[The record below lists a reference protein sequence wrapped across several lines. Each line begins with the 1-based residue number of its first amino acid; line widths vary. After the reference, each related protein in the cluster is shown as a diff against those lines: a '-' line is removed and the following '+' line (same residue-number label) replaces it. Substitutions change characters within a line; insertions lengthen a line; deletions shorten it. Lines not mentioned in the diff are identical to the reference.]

1 MRLLSIQLTV
11 ILVFMTNF
19 VSCLDSNFLDSH
31 WKYAIEVQGLPPE
44 HFSVLEKNLE
54 PNACQ
59 TCHNRQYQNWKES
72 FHSKSIGKGFLWQK
86 EILSSEEYRSC
97 FQCHSPLPE
106 TKSELSIE
114 FQSEEILN
122 SKAHNFP
129 YGISN
134 PSILCAS
141 CHIRNQVRY
150 GPPPRTNTKD
160 KLSSKNLPHN
170 GYIAKTEF
178 ESSAFCK
185 SCHESKPNGKR
196 LNGKKL
202 MEVYTEW
209 EKSPFAK
216 QGIQCQNCHMPDR
229 EHSWKGIHDKTFV
242 QNSLL
247 PTWKITEKNGIYHIE
262 AELKSINVGHE
273 FPTYIVP
280 KVYLRFFAIFNHKS
294 KPVLLEES
302 VIGRIV
308 NTSLTE
314 EYIDSRIKPQKSHQ
328 VSFDYY
334 PKENKVHQLLWE
346 IEVDPDEQYVRQ
358 FEEQLSSINATKLTV
373 ESKRFLQ
380 ESLLEK
386 KNSRYLLF
394 TLNWQVPV
402 LLPQ

>member
-1 MRLLSIQLTV
+1 MNFPSIQLTV

-31 WKYAIEVQGLPPE
+31 WKYPIEVQGIPPK
-44 HFSVLEKNLE
+44 HFTVLEKNLE

-59 TCHNRQYQNWKES
+59 TCHNKQFQNWKES
-72 FHSKSIGKGFLWQK
+72 LHSKSISKGFLWQK
-86 EILSSEEYRSC
+86 EILSSKEYQSC

-106 TKSELSIE
+106 TKSELSTE
-114 FQSEEILN
+114 FETKEILN
-122 SKAHNFP
+122 SKHQNFP
-129 YGISN
+129 NGISN

-141 CHIRNQVRY
+141 CHIRNQIRF
-150 GPPPRTNTKD
+150 GPPPRTNAKE
-160 KLSSKNLPHN
+160 KSYINNLPHN
-170 GYIAKTEF
+170 GYIAKEEF

-209 EKSPFAK
+209 ENSPFAK
-216 QGIQCQNCHMPDR
+216 QGIQCQNCHMPER

-242 QNSLL
+242 QKSLL
-247 PTWKITEKNGIYHIE
+247 PTWKITEKNGTFHIQ
-262 AELKSINVGHE
+262 AELKSIGVGHR
-273 FPTYIVP
+273 FPTYIIP
-280 KVYLRFFAIFNHKS
+280 KVYLRFYAILNHKS

-308 NTSLTE
+308 NTNLTE
-314 EYIDSRIKPQKSHQ
+314 EYLDTRIKPQMSHQ
-328 VSFDYY
+328 VSIGYD
-334 PKENKVHQLLWE
+334 PKEKKVLKFLWE

-358 FEEQLSSINATKLTV
+358 FEEQRLENDKKLNP
-373 ESKRFLQ
+373 ESKKMLQ